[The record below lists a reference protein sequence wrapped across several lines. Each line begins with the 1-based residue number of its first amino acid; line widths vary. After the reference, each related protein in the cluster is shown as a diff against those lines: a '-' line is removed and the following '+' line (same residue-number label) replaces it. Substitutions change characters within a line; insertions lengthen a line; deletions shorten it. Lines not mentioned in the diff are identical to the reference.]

1 MPSPCQLAFIA
12 TAVIGAVYIFR
23 RECGACVRRVEVS
36 RVHAESSSSL
46 GESEKVRTKKESHDV
61 SAFQSVPF
69 FRR

>member
-1 MPSPCQLAFIA
+1 MPPPCQHAIIV
-12 TAVIGAVYIFR
+12 TVVRRGVYIFR

-46 GESEKVRTKKESHDV
+46 GESEKVRTKKERYDV
-61 SAFQSVPF
+61 SAFQPVPF